1 MRRLLT
7 GSLAFVAFTGTILVL
22 PVYASPGPEAEPVAT
37 STEEVELGSVEEPA
51 PQADVQEGTSEPV
64 AGVADTAPTLTVTK
78 TDVPEFSLVGVT
90 WEYDPAVTD
99 TVVKVRV
106 QDGAGAWGEWTEVG
120 IEDAEQDPDAEA
132 DADVR
137 GGTAPLWTGPSTGVE
152 AELVTRTGAAPTDVQ
167 LDLVDPGD
175 SAADGS
181 LGTPDIQDTADAAM
195 AMPAVYSRAQW
206 GADESIMGWDP
217 EYAPTIKAATLH
229 HTADS
234 NNYTADQ
241 VPAIMRSIYR
251 YHSVSRGWGDIG
263 YNVIVDKFGRL
274 WEGRYGGLAR
284 PVVGAHAIG
293 FNSGTFGVSML
304 GTYESV
310 AVPQAT
316 VDAVAAVIGWKFSLH
331 GVDPRGSTVLTAGGG
346 GTSKYAAGQRV
357 TLPTIFG
364 HRDVGR
370 TACPGT
376 QGYARLGEIR
386 NQVTSRLAA
395 NWRPIADR
403 YASDPGLRQILG
415 SPVGGEQSYGTVR
428 WQAYQYGRLY
438 YSPVGGVRLVRGAI
452 LDTYLAAGGP
462 AVLGPPI
469 SDDAPAAG
477 GAGAFVSFE
486 HGDVYWSP
494 STGTRIVRG
503 SILTTWL
510 AWGGAGGALGFPT
523 TSDAKT
529 PEGKGYFVRFQHG
542 GVYYS
547 AATGTRV
554 VLGGIHDTWLAKGG
568 TSGVLG
574 FPTTSDTATAGGAY
588 VRFQG
593 GDVYWSP
600 STGVRVLRNGAMT
613 AYRAS
618 GGPTGPLGWPTS
630 SNAKTPDGRGSFA
643 RFQHGGVYWSAATG
657 TRVVLGGIHDTW
669 LAKGGTSGVLG
680 FPTTS
685 DTATAG
691 GAYVRFQ
698 GGDVYWSP
706 STGVQVLRNGAMTA
720 YRASGGPTGP
730 LGWPT
735 SSNAK
740 TPDGRGSFAR
750 FQHGGVYWSAATG
763 TRVVLGGIH
772 DTWLAK
778 GGTSGVLGFPTT
790 SDTAT
795 AGGAYVRFQG
805 GDVYWSPSTG
815 VQVLRNGAMTAYRA
829 SGGPTGPLGWPTSSN
844 AKTPDGRGSFAR
856 FRGGDIWWSAAT
868 GTRVVRGAIAS
879 AYWQMGGSSS
889 RLGFPTRSTYAV
901 GGLQRTDFQHGWMT
915 FDPKAGVVT
924 TSP

>member
-7 GSLAFVAFTGTILVL
+7 GSLAFVAFTGTVLVL

-37 STEEVELGSVEEPA
+37 STEEVELGSVEDPA

-64 AGVADTAPTLTVTK
+64 AGVADTAPTLTVTR

-90 WEYDPAVTD
+90 WRYDPAVTD

-120 IEDAEQDPDAEA
+120 MEDAEQDPGADA

-152 AELVTRTGAAPTDVQ
+152 AELVTRSGAAPTDVQ
-167 LDLVDPGD
+167 LDLVDPGE

-181 LGTPDIQDTADAAM
+181 LRSPDIQATADAAM

-274 WEGRYGGLAR
+274 WEGRYGGLSR
-284 PVVGAHAIG
+284 PVVGAHAGG
-293 FNSGTFGVSML
+293 FNTGTFGVSML

-310 AVPQAT
+310 TVPQAT

-331 GVDPRGSTVLTAGGG
+331 GVDPRGTTVLTSGGG
-346 GTSKYAAGQRV
+346 GTARYSAGTRV

-364 HRDVGR
+364 HRDVGS
-370 TACPGT
+370 TSCPGT

-386 NQVTSRLAA
+386 NQVASRLSA
-395 NWRPIADR
+395 NWKPIADR
-403 YASDPGLRQILG
+403 YASDPGLRQMLG
-415 SPVGGEQSYGTVR
+415 SPVGSEQSYGSVR
-428 WQAYQYGRLY
+428 WQVYQYGRLY

-494 STGTRIVRG
+494 STGTQIVRG

-529 PEGKGYFVRFQHG
+529 PEGKGYFVRFQRG

-547 AATGTRV
+547 QATGTQV
-554 VLGGIHDTWLAKGG
+554 VLGGIHDTWLAAGG
-568 TSGVLG
+568 TRSSLG
-574 FPTTSDTATAGGAY
+574 FPTTSDTPAAGGAY

-600 STGVRVLRNGAMT
+600 STGIRVVRNGILA

-618 GGPTGPLGWPTS
+618 GGPTGPLGYPTTS
-630 SNAKTPDGRGSFA
+630 HIATPDKRGTYV
-643 RFQHGGVYWSAATG
+643 RFQNGGVYWSAATGARAVVGSIHDTWLGTGGLAGPLGYPTTSDTPAPGGAYVRFQGGDVYWSPSTGTRVVRNGILAAYRASGGPTGPLGYPTTSNTATADKGGSYVRFEHGGVYWSAATG
-657 TRVVLGGIHDTW
+657 TRVVLGSIHDTW
-669 LAKGGTSGVLG
+669 LATGGPTGPLG
-680 FPTTS
+680 YPTTG
-685 DTATAG
+685 DTPAAG

-706 STGVQVLRNGAMTA
+706 STGTRVVRNGILAT
-720 YRASGGPTGP
+720 YRASGGPAGP
-730 LGWPT
+730 LGYPT
-735 SSNAK
+735 TSNTA
-740 TPDGRGSFAR
+740 TADGRGS
-750 FQHGGVYWSAATG
+750 
-763 TRVVLGGIH
+763 
-772 DTWLAK
+772 
-778 GGTSGVLGFPTT
+778 
-790 SDTAT
+790 
-795 AGGAYVRFQG
+795 YV
-805 GDVYWSPSTG
+805 
-815 VQVLRNGAMTAYRA
+815 
-829 SGGPTGPLGWPTSSN
+829 
-844 AKTPDGRGSFAR
+844 R
-856 FRGGDIWWSAAT
+856 FRGGDIWWSAGT
-868 GTRVVRGAIAS
+868 GTRIVREPAAA
-879 AYWQMGGSSS
+879 AYREMGGSSS

-901 GGLQRTDFQHGWMT
+901 GALQRTDFQHGSMT
-915 FDPKAGVVT
+915 VDPATGAVT